1 MQSLKKTATNTL
13 DELSEVFTE
22 TRAQLY
28 LYAGTQLLKT
38 AQDGPQPWRAVRDL
52 AALCYLVAYQV

>member
-1 MQSLKKTATNTL
+1 MQSLKNTASNTL

-28 LYAGTQLLKT
+28 LYAGTLLLKT
-38 AQDGPQPWRAVRDL
+38 AQDRAREWSAVRDL
-52 AALCYLVAYQV
+52 AAVCYLVAYQV